1 MLIARLVPDTVY
13 IAYAFAFARART
25 VHRSLDTA
33 LSPGS
38 TTVAVPVPVADRGQT
53 LHVAPAA
60 CAGQLLP
67 QKYDINKP
75 QVFL

>member
-33 LSPGS
+33 LSPVS
-38 TTVAVPVPVADRGQT
+38 TTVPVPVADRGQT

-67 QKYDINKP
+67 QMYDINKP